1 LAGRIKGVEISI
13 YPNSAIGLFVLNLS
27 ALENVK
33 GVRSVDFLGRTVFL
47 PKDLT
52 SGEVMIDFHDQMD
65 REYVAKFHT
74 EEHLYCGRIV

>member
-1 LAGRIKGVEISI
+1 MAGRIKGVEISI

-52 SGEVMIDFHDQMD
+52 SGKVIIDFHDQMD
-65 REYVAKFHT
+65 GE
-74 EEHLYCGRIV
+74 